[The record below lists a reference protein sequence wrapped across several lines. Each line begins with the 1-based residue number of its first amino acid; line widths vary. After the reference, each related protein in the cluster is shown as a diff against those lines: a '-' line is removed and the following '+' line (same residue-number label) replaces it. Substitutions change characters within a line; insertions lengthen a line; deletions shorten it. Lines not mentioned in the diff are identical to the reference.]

1 MQENLYVCMQ
11 MHWKM
16 SSDTAFVRD
25 ESQKEI
31 TTQHSGRPESSFFLT
46 KLW

>member
-1 MQENLYVCMQ
+1 
-11 MHWKM
+11 M

-31 TTQHSGRPESSFFLT
+31 TTEDSGEPESSFFT
-46 KLW
+46 ELWYAFCLVWR

>member
-1 MQENLYVCMQ
+1 
-11 MHWKM
+11 M

-31 TTQHSGRPESSFFLT
+31 TTEDSGEPESSSFCT
-46 KLW
+46 ELWYAFCLVWR